1 MRSGRDAR
9 AARTGVTCDV
19 PSRRVTYTR
28 SHSRRVCGLTLLCDG
43 EGRVTLEA
51 AWQGSPW
58 MSQSLGG
65 DEAGQRVFALDLDLA
80 VRQPQPEIRM

>member
-9 AARTGVTCDV
+9 AARTDVTCDG
-19 PSRRVTYTR
+19 PSRRVAHTR

-43 EGRVTLEA
+43 GRRVTLEA
-51 AWQGSPW
+51 AWEGLPW

-65 DEAGQRVFALDLDLA
+65 DEAGQRVFSLDLDLA